1 MLHLD
6 GAERLLDHW
15 GYAGVFAVIML
26 ESLGVPAPGESL
38 LVAAA
43 AYAAAT
49 GRIDI
54 AILVPAAAAGAILGD
69 QIGYL
74 IGRAIGLP
82 LLHRLGRRV
91 GLTEDRLL
99 LGTWLFRRYGGRLVF
114 LGRFVAL
121 LRTVVAVMAGA
132 NGMHWA
138 SFAKWNALGG
148 IAWTS
153 LYGFGTYFLGDV
165 MARLHGPV
173 GIAIGACFAIAAVA
187 GLLLIRKHETLLVER
202 ARAEIA
208 EQSKAAKA

>member
-1 MLHLD
+1 MPPHL
-6 GAERLLDHW
+6 ASAQHLLDHY
-15 GYAGVFAVIML
+15 GYAGVFVVLML
-26 ESLGVPAPGESL
+26 ESLGIPAPGESL
-38 LVAAA
+38 LVAAS

-54 AILVPAAAAGAILGD
+54 ALLVPVAAAGAIIGD

-74 IGRAIGLP
+74 IGRAVGLP
-82 LLHRLGRRV
+82 LLHRFGRRI
-91 GLTEDRLL
+91 GLTEDRLM

-173 GIAIGACFAIAAVA
+173 GIAIGAGFALAALA
-187 GLLLIRKHETLLVER
+187 GLLLIRRHEALLVAR
-202 ARAEIA
+202 ARAEMA
-208 EQSKAAKA
+208 SAYSSSS